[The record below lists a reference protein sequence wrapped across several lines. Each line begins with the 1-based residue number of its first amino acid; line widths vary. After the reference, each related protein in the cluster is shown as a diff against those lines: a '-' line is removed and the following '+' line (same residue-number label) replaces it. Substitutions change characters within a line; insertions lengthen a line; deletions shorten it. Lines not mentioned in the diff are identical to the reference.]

1 MTFCLRTKLIFVV
14 ARYMSNFINF
24 KPNILDM
31 EAKFS
36 PRVKDVITFSKEE
49 ALRLGHDYIG
59 TEHLML
65 GMIREGEGVGIR
77 MLKNLQV
84 DVSELR
90 KSIEQNI
97 SVTTRK
103 ASSLANLPLA
113 KQAERVLKMTYLEA
127 KSFKSEQIGT
137 EHLLLCILKD
147 NESVVTRTLGKLGVD
162 EDSVRTELK
171 SYMDNPTKME
181 GPSQSGDD
189 DDEEGG
195 SFSGGGSSGG
205 GEKQKKQGDSKSKT
219 PVLDN
224 FGRDLT
230 KMAEDGKLDP
240 IVGRE
245 KEIERVSQ
253 ILSRRKKNNP
263 ILIGEP
269 GVGKSAIAEGLA
281 LRIIQRKVSR
291 VLFGKRVVT
300 LDLASLVA
308 GTKYRGQFE
317 ERMKAV
323 MNELEKS
330 PDVILFIDE
339 IHTII
344 GAGGASGSLDA
355 SNMFK
360 PALARGEIQ
369 CIGATTLDEYRQYI
383 EKDGALERRFQK
395 VLVEPA
401 TPDET
406 IQILNN
412 IKSKY
417 EDHHNVTYT
426 DEALKACVTLTARY
440 ITDRHLPDKAID
452 ALDEAGSRVH
462 ITNINVPQNI
472 LDIEQKIEEVK
483 EQKNVAVRS
492 QKYEEAARLRDSE
505 KQLLAKLEEAKKVW
519 EEETKSNRV
528 TVSEEN
534 VAEVVAMM
542 TGVPVQRVNQNE
554 SDKLVKMSDQLKGK
568 VIGQDEAVLK
578 VVKAIQRNRAGLKDP
593 NKPIGSFIF
602 LGPTGVGKTQ
612 LAKILARYLF
622 DNDDALIRIDMSEY
636 MEKFAVTRLI
646 GAPPGYVGYEEG
658 GQLTE
663 KVRRRPYSVVLL
675 DEIEKAHP
683 DVFNMLLQVLDDGLL
698 TDSLGRKI
706 DFKNTIIIMT
716 SNIGARQLK
725 EFGTGVG
732 FSTTTRNTNADE
744 HAKGVIENA
753 LKKAFAPEFLNRIDD
768 VIMFNSLSKED
779 IHKIIDI
786 ELNSLYG
793 RLNSL
798 GYNVQLTEDAKNF
811 IEEKGYDVQYG
822 ARPLKRAIQK
832 YVEDPLAEEII
843 KTNLNEGDTIEVGF
857 DKEKNEIVVR
867 VVKPKAKRNKK
878 EDNSN

>member
-1 MTFCLRTKLIFVV
+1 M
-14 ARYMSNFINF
+14 
-24 KPNILDM
+24 DQ
-31 EAKFS
+31 KFS
-36 PRVKDVITFSKEE
+36 PRVKEVINFSREE

-59 TEHLML
+59 TEHLLL
-65 GMIREGEGVGIR
+65 GIIREGDGMAIKV
-77 MLKNLQV
+77 LKSLNV
-84 DVSELR
+84 DLSDLR
-90 KSIEQNI
+90 KTVEHSTKVNTGKSPAAGNI
-97 SVTTRK
+97 
-103 ASSLANLPLA
+103 PLV
-113 KQAERVLKMTYLEA
+113 KQAEKVLKITYLEA
-127 KSFKSEQIGT
+127 KLMKSSVIGT
-137 EHLLLCILKD
+137 EHLLLSILK
-147 NESVVTRTLGKLGVD
+147 D
-162 EDSVRTELK
+162 EDSVATRSLNQMNITYELVKEELDIMNNFNPK
-171 SYMDNPTKME
+171 SEMPGN
-181 GPSQSGDD
+181 QADD
-189 DDEEGG
+189 DDPEESSG
-195 SFSGGGSSGG
+195 FSGGA
-205 GEKQKKQGDSKSKT
+205 KKVADSKSKT

-230 KMAEDGKLDP
+230 KAADEGRLDP

-281 LRIIQRKVSR
+281 LRIVQRKVSR
-291 VLFGKRVVT
+291 VLFDKRIVS

-323 MNELEKS
+323 MNELEKN

-395 VLVEPA
+395 VLIEPTSVE
-401 TPDET
+401 ET
-406 IQILNN
+406 IQILHN

-417 EDHHNVTYT
+417 EDHHNVVYT
-426 DEALKACVTLTARY
+426 DEAISACVTLTQRY

-452 ALDEAGSRVH
+452 ALDESGSRVH
-462 ITNINVPQNI
+462 IKNINVPKNV
-472 LDIEQKIEEVK
+472 IEIEKKIEDIK
-483 EQKNVAVRS
+483 EQKNKVVRS
-492 QKYEEAARLRDSE
+492 QKYEEAARLRDTE
-505 KQLLAKLEEAKKVW
+505 RQLQEQLEAAKKAW
-519 EEETKSNRV
+519 EEETRTHREV
-528 TVSEEN
+528 VSEDN
-534 VAEVVAMM
+534 VAEVVSMM
-542 TGVPVQRVNQNE
+542 SGIPVQRVAQNE
-554 SDKLVKMSDQLKGK
+554 SNKLSKMMDEMREA
-568 VIGQDEAVLK
+568 VIGQDEALKK

-612 LAKILARYLF
+612 LAKVLSRYLF
-622 DNDDALIRIDMSEY
+622 DNEDALIRIDMSEY
-636 MEKFAVTRLI
+636 MEKFALSRLV

-663 KVRRRPYSVVLL
+663 KVRRRPYAVVLL

-683 DVFNMLLQVLDDGLL
+683 DVFNLLLQALDDGQL

-716 SNIGARQLK
+716 SNIGSRQLK
-725 EFGTGVG
+725 DFGQGVG
-732 FSTTTRNTNADE
+732 FSTS
-744 HAKGVIENA
+744 AKQGGSEVYAKNVVEGA
-753 LKKAFAPEFLNRIDD
+753 LKKAFSPEFLNRIDD
-768 VIMFNSLSKED
+768 IVMFNHLSRED

-786 ELNSLYG
+786 ELNSLFK
-793 RLNSL
+793 RILQL
-798 GYNVQLTEDAKNF
+798 GYEIKISEEAKDF
-811 IEEKGYDVQYG
+811 IADKGFDEAFG
-822 ARPLKRAIQK
+822 ARHLKRAVQK
-832 YVEDPLAEEII
+832 YIEDPLAEEII
-843 KTNLNEGDTIEVGF
+843 KSNLAEGDSILVDF
-857 DKEKNEIVVR
+857 DKEKTEISIKIT
-867 VVKPKAKRNKK
+867 KPKKRKTKADDEK
-878 EDNSN
+878 EKD